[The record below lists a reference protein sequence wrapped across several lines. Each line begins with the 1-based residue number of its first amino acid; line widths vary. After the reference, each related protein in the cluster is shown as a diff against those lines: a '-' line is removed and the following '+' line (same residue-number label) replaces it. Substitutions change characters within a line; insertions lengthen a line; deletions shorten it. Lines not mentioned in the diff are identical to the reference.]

1 MTSVLLIALYQNVK
15 CVSYYNLE
23 NPLKHSHSFFKNIF
37 LHLLATNKKKYNET
51 KKFRFLLLQI
61 LTKVPSKMSANLVQP
76 FSRL

>member
-37 LHLLATNKKKYNET
+37 LHLYATNKKNPMKPKNFDFCCCKY
-51 KKFRFLLLQI
+51 
-61 LTKVPSKMSANLVQP
+61 
-76 FSRL
+76 